1 MANVLIVDDEPQI
14 REIVKEVLVQNGHR
28 VAEASD
34 GLEAIERLGHSL
46 FNLIVSDF
54 TMPRMGGL
62 GILKYMRKNNI
73 RTPVVILSG
82 STISGLEDETQ
93 LKELGAYAIVHKPIE
108 LDELMDHVKDA
119 LEHAPA

>member
-28 VAEASD
+28 VAEAAD
-34 GLEAIERLGHSL
+34 GLEAIERLQNSF
-46 FNLIVSDF
+46 FNLIITDF
-54 TMPRMGGL
+54 TMPQMGGL
-62 GILKYMRKNNI
+62 GILKYMRKNKI
-73 RTPVVILSG
+73 RTAVVILSG

-108 LDELMDHVKDA
+108 MDELMDHVRDA

>member
-1 MANVLIVDDEPQI
+1 MANILIVDDEPQI
-14 REIVKEVLVQNGHR
+14 REIVKEVLIQNDHR

-34 GLEAIERLGHSL
+34 GLEAIERLQHSF
-46 FNLIVSDF
+46 FNLIISDF
-54 TMPRMGGL
+54 TMPQMGGL
-62 GILKYMRKNNI
+62 GILKHLRKNSI
-73 RTPVVILSG
+73 RTPVLILSG

-108 LDELMDHVKDA
+108 LDELMDHVRDA

>member
-34 GLEAIERLGHSL
+34 GLEAIERLQNSF

-54 TMPRMGGL
+54 TMPQMGGL
-62 GILKYMRKNNI
+62 GILKHLRKNGI
-73 RTPVVILSG
+73 RTPVLILSG

-93 LKELGAYAIVHKPIE
+93 LKELGAYAIIHKPIE
-108 LDELMDHVKDA
+108 LDELMDHVRDA
-119 LEHAPA
+119 LDHAPA